1 VRIAVLGGGPGGLLA
16 ALLAKRGDPGR
27 EVTVFERNRPGDTF
41 GFGVVF
47 SDATLD
53 GIDAA
58 DPVLRRALTEHGVHW
73 DPIEVRLRG
82 ERWRFGGN
90 GMAAVARR
98 TLLSLLQQRAAE
110 AGVDLRFS
118 APVRPGDLLSADDGE
133 GYDLIVAADGANS
146 QMRARFAEAFGPSV
160 VTATAKFIWFGT
172 TYPFDGLTFVHEQG
186 PHGVFA
192 VHGYPIGNGVSTF
205 IVETD
210 ERSWRE
216 AGLDGFDAGQP
227 PGPSDQVTQAYL
239 EKLFATQIDGCP
251 LLVNN
256 SRWGNFRTW
265 RTQRWRHRTGRTA
278 VALLGDAAHTAHF
291 SVGSGTKM
299 AMEDAIALVQAL
311 DAAGPGPDD
320 VDAALAEYEA
330 ARRPQVTRIQDAAR
344 PSLSWWE
351 HFGRSYR
358 SLPPWQFAFHFF
370 SRSLPESKLRQR
382 DPRFVD
388 AVHRAW
394 RHTHGREDPLRTPVT
409 IAGLPQPDRV
419 VTLEDGAVRLA
430 AGRIPLCLPR
440 GDDPPQT
447 PPAPGRRSF
456 PPDTLDPR
464 YPPGAWVSAP
474 DTEAGLDR
482 ADHEVARA
490 LAEGACLVAV
500 GGGTALTRRLVCEAA
515 RLDHGAVTLLVED
528 GSEDGVFEDRARTA
542 ILSGRTDLIGRR
554 P

>member
-1 VRIAVLGGGPGGLLA
+1 M
-16 ALLAKRGDPGR
+16 
-27 EVTVFERNRPGDTF
+27 RPAW
-41 GFGVVF
+41 
-47 SDATLD
+47 S
-53 GIDAA
+53 
-58 DPVLRRALTEHGVHW
+58 R
-73 DPIEVRLRG
+73 
-82 ERWRFGGN
+82 
-90 GMAAVARR
+90 
-98 TLLSLLQQRAAE
+98 
-110 AGVDLRFS
+110 
-118 APVRPGDLLSADDGE
+118 
-133 GYDLIVAADGANS
+133 
-146 QMRARFAEAFGPSV
+146 
-160 VTATAKFIWFGT
+160 
-172 TYPFDGLTFVHEQG
+172 
-186 PHGVFA
+186 
-192 VHGYPIGNGVSTF
+192 
-205 IVETD
+205 
-210 ERSWRE
+210 
-216 AGLDGFDAGQP
+216 FDAGQP
-227 PGPSDQVTQAYL
+227 PGPSDQVTRAHL

-265 RTQRWRHRTGRTA
+265 RTQRWRHRAARTA

-382 DPRFVD
+382 DPAFVG

-394 RHTHGREDPLRTPVT
+394 QHTHGREDPLRTPVT
-409 IAGLPQPDRV
+409 IAGLPQPDRI
-419 VTLEDGAVRLA
+419 VTLEDGTARLA
-430 AGRIPLCLPR
+430 AGPLPLCLP
-440 GDDPPQT
+440 GGTIPPRPPLLT
-447 PPAPGRRSF
+447 GGLPAP
-456 PPDTLDPR
+456 P
-464 YPPGAWVSAP
+464 YPPGLGAWVSAP

-500 GGGTALTRRLVCEAA
+500 DGGTALTRRLVCEAA
-515 RLDHGAVTLLVED
+515 RLEHGAVTLLVED
-528 GSEDGVFEDRARTA
+528 GSEDTARTA
-542 ILSGRTDLIGRR
+542 ILSGRTDLVGTRDD
-554 P
+554 

>member
-27 EVTVFERNRPGDTF
+27 EVTVFERNRAGDTF

-58 DPVLRRALTEHGVHW
+58 DPVLRRALTTHGVHW

-90 GMAAVARR
+90 GMAAVARQ

-110 AGVDLRFS
+110 AGADLRFS
-118 APVRPGDLLSADDGE
+118 ASVRPDDLLDA
-133 GYDLIVAADGANS
+133 GYDLVVAADGANS
-146 QMRARFAEAFGPSV
+146 QLRTRFADVFGPSV

-172 TYPFDGLTFVHEQG
+172 SYPFGGLTFVHEQS

-210 ERSWRE
+210 EQSWRT
-216 AGLDGFDAGQP
+216 AGLDAFDAGQP

-265 RTQRWRHRTGRTA
+265 RTQRWRHRAGRTA

-299 AMEDAIALVQAL
+299 AMEDAIALVAAL
-311 DAAGPGPDD
+311 DQVGTDPDAI
-320 VDAALAEYEA
+320 DAALAVYEA
-330 ARRPQVTRIQDAAR
+330 ERHGQVARIQDAAR

-382 DPRFVD
+382 DPAFVG

-394 RHTHGREDPLRTPVT
+394 AAAHDGSADPLRTP
-409 IAGLPQPDRV
+409 IAVAGGTQPDRV
-419 VTLEDGAVRLA
+419 VTVADGAARLA
-430 AGRIPLCLPR
+430 AGPLPLLCLPR
-440 GDDPPQT
+440 GDDPPRT
-447 PPAPGRRSF
+447 PPAPGGKPF
-456 PPDTLDPR
+456 PPDPLG
-464 YPPGAWVSAP
+464 PPGWGARLSAP
-474 DTEAGLDR
+474 DTEAGLGQ
-482 ADHEVARA
+482 AQEAVARA
-490 LAEGACLVAV
+490 LAAGACLVAV
-500 GGGTALTRRLVCEAA
+500 DGGTALTRRLVCEAA
-515 RLDHGAVTLLVED
+515 RLDHNAVTMLIED
-528 GSEDGVFEDRARTA
+528 GSQDSAFEDRARTA
-542 ILSGRTDLIGRR
+542 ILSGRTDLVGIRND
-554 P
+554 